1 MKLWLRITQ
10 GLAALLLSAA
20 AISLLFFAGALLIG
34 IAAAALLAAAGV
46 YLAAPEN
53 ARKSFRF
60 LSSALMPGLPPC
72 RQSSTAP
79 GISSN
84 PSSIPAPLLP
94 KRSPRQIR
102 PHQRLMLQPIPA
114 FLPNDRQKKRTP
126 AGDGSLAFISPP
138 ARTLPFDDDAFPPS
152 F

>member
-34 IAAAALLAAAGV
+34 IAAAALLAAAGL

-53 ARKSFRF
+53 ARKTFSLLIER
-60 LSSALMPGLPPC
+60 